1 MTEIVFY
8 CIDSDINKF
17 LFSFFNQLVFKN
29 NKKVFLYSNSADK
42 LKKLDQ
48 ILWDLC
54 RDTDFLPHSIY
65 NSKNESQKYER
76 LLLSDK
82 FLNFN
87 SADYL
92 LISSFLDNLDFINN
106 FEKVFYVYTNLN
118 KGSLENA
125 KTSFDSYKN
134 LNYKL
139 TLNTKINNK
148 WESCNDFII

>member
-1 MTEIVFY
+1 MSPEFKIG
-8 CIDSDINKF
+8 N
-17 LFSFFNQLVFKN
+17 FFIQSK
-29 NKKVFLYSNSADK
+29 SAYEVLQKAGVTDDTK
-42 LKKLDQ
+42 LKKLDK
-48 ILWDLC
+48 ILWDFC
-54 RDTDFLPHSIY
+54 ENTDFLPHSIY
-65 NSKNESQKYER
+65 DPKNESKKYER
-76 LLLSDK
+76 LLLSNEL
-82 FLNFN
+82 LNFN